1 MGAPIPHWSGLAE
14 DTDPANLRDDRGP
27 WDKVLFDG
35 AALPGIAEVEVQAG
49 RKIDSRGA
57 PGRNGSRLVDKGAE
71 AAKVTVKLRVW
82 TVAQLQ
88 ALSGQFPSLSY
99 REERVRVRRELTT
112 EQALDASFSARAA
125 EAGSSTDYRR
135 FFSGSGAGVPVL
147 PTSITENR
155 TRRSRAPVGV
165 SHPACVLAGIS
176 FVYVER
182 IRIGTPKNGE
192 LELTFECLEW
202 TPPARRALG
211 TAAPT
216 PRAQGIGNIA
226 VTRPFQAP
234 PPSSG
239 P

>member
-14 DTDPANLRDDRGP
+14 DTDPANLRDNRGA
-27 WDKVLFDG
+27 WDKCLFDG

-71 AAKVTVKLRVW
+71 AAKVTIKLRLW
-82 TVAQLQ
+82 TYAQLQ

-99 REERVRVRRELTT
+99 REERAVVRR
-112 EQALDASFSARAA
+112 SADEIRREA
-125 EAGSSTDYRR
+125 EAFAEASS
-135 FFSGSGAGVPVL
+135 AL
-147 PTSITENR
+147 PSIGFAQTR
-155 TRRSRAPVGV
+155 TVTRRSRAPVAV
-165 SHPACVLAGIS
+165 SHPACALVGIT

-182 IRIGTPKNGE
+182 VRVGTPKNGE
-192 LELTFECLEW
+192 LEITFECLEW

-211 TAAPT
+211 TAAPA